1 MLGVFEILCFG
12 CLYVYYHFNGGDC
25 WGMKTTEE
33 ETETPQTVEV
43 VEWTQA
49 DIEAAYWASRSRSSN
64 GQFTK
69 KEASE

>member
-1 MLGVFEILCFG
+1 MFGVFELLAFG
-12 CLYVYYHFNGGDC
+12 GLYAYYHFNGGDC
-25 WGMKTTEE
+25 WGMKTTET

-49 DIEAAYWASRSRSSN
+49 YWASRSRSSN
-64 GQFTK
+64 GRFTK